1 MKFRDLLRLLR
12 KDGWYLAPTRG
23 SHHQFRQPVK
33 PGLVTVAGSGN
44 DDVCATYIEED
55 THAGPRRALT
65 GGRLMS
71 RYLVI
76 IEESATGYS
85 AFLPDLPGC
94 IATGFTREEVE
105 KTMREGVAFH
115 LEGLRESGEPVPP
128 PRSSATYVDV
138 AA

>member
-1 MKFRDLLRLLR
+1 M
-12 KDGWYLAPTRG
+12 
-23 SHHQFRQPVK
+23 
-33 PGLVTVAGSGN
+33 N
-44 DDVCATYIEED
+44 
-55 THAGPRRALT
+55 
-65 GGRLMS
+65 

-94 IATGFTREEVE
+94 IATGSTREDIE
-105 KTMREGVAFH
+105 KAMREGVEFH

-128 PRSSATYVDV
+128 PRSTATYVEV